1 MSIISSIFNNL
12 EGKCSLD
19 VSVDGKEVV
28 SVSMENKNITVN
40 VKDVKTAI
48 QVGMDSLVKKDKKS
62 STLKKLKEKGFKIK
76 LKYKLFE
83 VDV

>member
-1 MSIISSIFNNL
+1 MSIISSILNNL

-28 SVSMENKNITVN
+28 SVSMENKNITVD